1 MYPISLPVTPALRG
15 HLLAQM
21 SLIDDVSRSMF
32 SSVEKLTGVNMLAL
46 RAVLDDALTMNPHK
60 WPIFRADFAAPSEA
74 AAGPVVGGLSA
85 YHQQI
90 SRITVESKNDLA
102 RISLAHF
109 IVTCRTTD
117 SIRGK
122 CAQRRRS
129 GNRGVQLRS
138 RGQSGASAVRPDRV
152 SVCSAC
158 VIAQPDRRQTHR

>member
-1 MYPISLPVTPALRG
+1 MYPISLPLTPALRG

-46 RAVLDDALTMNPHK
+46 RAVLDDASTMNPHK
-60 WPIFRADFAAPSEA
+60 SPPSRANLAAPSET
-74 AAGPVVGGLSA
+74 AAGPAIDRLSA

-109 IVTCRTTD
+109 IVTCRTAD
-117 SIRGK
+117 SSPRK
-122 CAQRRRS
+122 MRTTSPKR
-129 GNRGVQLRS
+129 
-138 RGQSGASAVRPDRV
+138 
-152 SVCSAC
+152 
-158 VIAQPDRRQTHR
+158 